1 MAASS
6 GRQRRPWRV
15 WWWVALG
22 LFSSLPATYAVP
34 ATTTG
39 PSLADLAAA
48 VRRQPGSADSHYQLG
63 LALRS
68 AGQLEQAEAELVQAR
83 RLKPSDGAVVY
94 ELGMAQL
101 DRRDYSAATATLT
114 AGLGKKLK
122 PAGLLEYGLGRV
134 KTAQDSLSAA
144 SVWLTRATLADPTD
158 WRFHQALGDV
168 YAAQRVTEMAV
179 AEYDQAL
186 TGAPAPAALH
196 CTIGRLYYRDRQLN
210 QAVAA
215 WRAAVAA
222 DSTCL
227 PAYNDLIN
235 LYLIASPPR
244 YEELVPLL
252 RRATVLAPDS
262 SRYAVE
268 LGRAMARSPNLRTA
282 ALADLERAVSLAP
295 QDGELQFLLAGLR
308 RERGEFGLALAA
320 YEQANR
326 IQPGSAD
333 VLRGLAEAQKAIGDT
348 AAAIATLQ
356 GLVSQDTS
364 AAAGVGGALG
374 VLLYE
379 QGRYAEAI
387 PHLREKLRTT
397 PKPILY
403 RLLALSYIRTGDFAS
418 VLTQVKSGLDS
429 TVASRPDR
437 DYAIEYSNIGAELF
451 RAKQYDAALAM
462 FQARLAGDPANWSAM
477 LNIGLIQTERK
488 DYNAAITALK
498 QAAQLQ
504 PENAQIQFV
513 QGVCYHHLEN
523 RSAARA
529 AFVRAADLDPK
540 HADAH
545 KMAGLY
551 LLLGAQ
557 ELQRQEKHPE
567 SQAMA
572 KRATAQLLQAVEL
585 APTGVDGRVLLA
597 QSYVLANQA
606 DKGIAAFAR
615 VLELDPGNKE
625 ATEGMK
631 RLKAGN

>member
-1 MAASS
+1 L
-6 GRQRRPWRV
+6 R
-15 WWWVALG
+15 VALG
-22 LFSSLPATYAVP
+22 VMGAVP
-34 ATTTG
+34 AAWAVPSPLAG
-39 PSLADLAAA
+39 PSLADLTAA
-48 VRRQPGSADSHYQLG
+48 VRQQPGSADSHYQLG
-63 LALRS
+63 QALRA
-68 AGQLEQAEAELVQAR
+68 AGQLQQAEAELAQAR
-83 RLKPSDGAVVY
+83 RLKPNDGAVVY
-94 ELGMAQL
+94 ELAMAQL
-101 DRRDYSAATATLT
+101 DRRDFVAATATLA

-122 PAGLLEYGLGRV
+122 PAGLLEYGMGRV
-134 KTAQDSLSAA
+134 KTAQDSLSTA
-144 SVWLTRATLADPTD
+144 SVWLTKATLANPTD

-179 AEYDQAL
+179 AEYEQAL
-186 TGAPAPAALH
+186 AGAPAPAALH
-196 CTIGRLYYRDRQLN
+196 CTMGRLYYRDRQLN
-210 QAVAA
+210 QAVGA
-215 WRAAVAA
+215 WRAAIAA

-227 PAYNDLIN
+227 PAYSDLIN
-235 LYLIASPPR
+235 LYLITSPPR
-244 YEELVPLL
+244 YEEVVPLL
-252 RRATVLAPDS
+252 RRATALAPDS
-262 SRYAVE
+262 SRYAIE
-268 LGRAMARSPNLRTA
+268 LGRAMVRTPSLKAA
-282 ALADLERAVSLAP
+282 ALPDLERAVSLAP
-295 QDGELQFLLAGLR
+295 EDGELQFLLGGLR

-326 IQPGSAD
+326 VRPGSAD
-333 VLRGLAEAQKAIGDT
+333 ILRGLAEAQKANGDT

-387 PHLREKLRTT
+387 PHLREKLRVT

-403 RLLALSYIRTGDFAS
+403 RLLALSHIRTGDFAA
-418 VLTQVKSGLDS
+418 VLTQVKPGLDS
-429 TVASRPDR
+429 TVAGRPDR

-462 FQARLAGDPANWSAM
+462 FQARVAGDPANWSAL

-488 DYNAAITALK
+488 AYSEAIGALK

-523 RSAARA
+523 RNAARV

-557 ELQRQEKHPE
+557 ELQRQEKHAE

-572 KRATAQLLQAVEL
+572 KRATSQLLQAVEL
-585 APTGVDGRVLLA
+585 VPAGVDGRVLLA
-597 QSYVLANQA
+597 QSYLLANQT

-615 VLELDPGNKE
+615 VLEIDPGNKE

-631 RLKAGN
+631 RLRAGN